1 MIPDTTK
8 VRSATDEAEQDTFRS
23 IRWAAEGTLPRQRID
38 LLSLVPLVAILSL
51 VGLVWALVWAV
62 NRSDSEQAQI
72 KLATDALW
80 VEQTL
85 RFQLNIDEDMLVSLA
100 MDTAGGID
108 AATLAARARTHIVG
122 NPEVQAIVWH
132 GPDGARIRALPG
144 TGAPSDDALVEQLL
158 RIDAQPSR
166 PVYGSVN
173 PDGTVSIGM
182 KLPDGEGVMTATLSL
197 QQVLHRHL
205 PWWIAEQYGVRV
217 IDADDSVLAKRQR
230 MTPDPLNPSH
240 TISFD
245 PPLHGIW
252 LQINAYKRPAA
263 FHATV
268 LFASIAGLATFAI
281 LALLILFRAL
291 KRSRK
296 VELQLQD
303 ETAFRRAMEESLT
316 VGLRAKD
323 LNGRVLFVNP
333 AFCKLIGWP
342 AGDLVG
348 HTPPM
353 PYWHPDNLPE
363 TEERHRKLAAGGA
376 VSQSFE
382 TRFRHRDGHDI
393 DIQVYEA
400 PLIDARGVHR
410 GWMGSVIDITEAKR
424 AARMARAQDEA
435 LARTGRLVTLGEM
448 ASTLAHELNQPL
460 SSITSYATGMMNLME
475 QDRADPQVMKE
486 ATGKL
491 AHQAARAGLI
501 IHHIQALVRK
511 REPKFTPTLLD
522 DVVHETIGF
531 LAADAR
537 EHRVHLKCT
546 GTIPT
551 PVEADRVLLEQLL
564 INLIRNGMEA
574 MGAQRHG
581 NEVCVRLKE
590 QGEDA
595 IIEIQDQGGG
605 ISPDLDGRLFNAFA
619 TTKPQGMGMGLK
631 ICRSIVELHRG
642 QLSHFPAPGGG
653 TVFRITLPRTGILP
667 TASGEQT

>member
-1 MIPDTTK
+1 MTSDTTK
-8 VRSATDEAEQDTFRS
+8 VRSARNLARQDVFGS
-23 IRWAAEGTLPRQRID
+23 VRWAADDAPARQRID
-38 LLSLVPLVAILSL
+38 LLSLVPLVAIVVL
-51 VGLVWALVWAV
+51 VALVWSLVWAV
-62 NRSDSEQAQI
+62 SRSDSEQAQI

-108 AATLAARARTHIVG
+108 AATLAARARTHIVT
-122 NPEVQAIVWH
+122 NPEVEAIVWY
-132 GPDGARIRALPG
+132 GPDGGRIRSLPG
-144 TGAPSDDALVEQLL
+144 PGAPGDEALVEQLL
-158 RIDAQPSR
+158 RIDALPAR
-166 PVYGSVN
+166 PVYGRVKPN
-173 PDGTVSIGM
+173 GTVTLGM
-182 KLPDGEGVMTATLSL
+182 KLPDGEGVLTATLSL
-197 QQVLHRHL
+197 AQVLQRHL
-205 PWWIAEQYGVRV
+205 PWWIAEQYGVRIV
-217 IDADDSVLAKRQR
+217 DTDDTVLAMRQR
-230 MTPDPLNPSH
+230 MTPDPENPTH

-252 LQINAYKRPAA
+252 LQINAYDRPTA

-281 LALLILFRAL
+281 LALLVLFRAI
-291 KRSRK
+291 KRSRA
-296 VELQLQD
+296 VELQLHG

-323 LNGRVLFVNP
+323 LSGRILFVNP

-342 AGDLVG
+342 AEDLVG
-348 HTPPM
+348 HIPPM

-363 TEERHRKLAAGGA
+363 TEKRHRKLAASGA

-382 TRFRHRDGHDI
+382 TRFRHRDGRDI

-424 AARMARAQDEA
+424 AARLARAQDET

-475 QDRADPQVMKE
+475 QGEPDPNMMRD
-486 ATGKL
+486 ATAKL

-511 REPKFTPTLLD
+511 RPPTFTSIHLD
-522 DVVHETIGF
+522 DMVRETLGF
-531 LAADAR
+531 LASDAR

-546 GTIPT
+546 GATSS

-574 MGAQRHG
+574 MAMQRHG
-581 NEVCVRLKE
+581 NEVCVHLKE
-590 QGEDA
+590 QGDDVM
-595 IIEIQDQGGG
+595 IEVCDQGTG
-605 ISPDLDGRLFNAFA
+605 IAPDLDGRLFDAFA

-642 QLSHFPAPGGG
+642 QLTYFPAPGGG
-653 TVFRITLPRTGILP
+653 TVFRVTLPRACSPPTGSRE
-667 TASGEQT
+667 TT